1 MEIDELKKGYEA
13 RIAELNDR
21 ITELEKKIE
30 IYRLDNEELKN
41 QRSRLYEKVKRGR
54 TVLINIGKLVDI
66 YKHNDLIVPEIEF
79 ERKINDTTIKSIY
92 LNNVLSLKEGILD
105 CYIADLSLS
114 VRAECCLQRAGVYTV
129 RDLLENYKDR
139 NALYRIRNLGSRC
152 RDEIIKVLAEKGV
165 DVTQYKDGEQRELS
179 N

>member
-41 QRSRLYEKVKRGR
+41 QRNRLYEKVTRGR
-54 TVLINIGKLVDI
+54 AVLINIEKLVDI
-66 YKHNDLIVPEIEF
+66 YRHDELIVPKIEF

-105 CYIADLSLS
+105 CYIADFSLS
-114 VRAECCLQRAGVYTV
+114 VRTECCLRRAGVYTV
-129 RDLLENYKDR
+129 RELLEKFKNKNELCSNRY
-139 NALYRIRNLGSRC
+139 LGSRC
-152 RDEIIKVLAEKGV
+152 GDEIIKVLAEKGV
-165 DVTQYKDGEQRELS
+165 DVTQYMDGEQRELS

>member
-41 QRSRLYEKVKRGR
+41 QRNRLYEKVTRGR
-54 TVLINIGKLVDI
+54 AVLINIEKLVDI
-66 YKHNDLIVPEIEF
+66 YRHDELIVPKIEF

-114 VRAECCLQRAGVYTV
+114 VRTECCLRRAGVYTV
-129 RDLLENYKDR
+129 RELLEKFKNKNELCSNRY
-139 NALYRIRNLGSRC
+139 LGSRC
-152 RDEIIKVLAEKGV
+152 GDEIIKVLAEKGV
-165 DVTQYKDGEQRELS
+165 DVTQYMDGEQRELS

>member
-1 MEIDELKKGYEA
+1 MEIDDLKKGYEA

-54 TVLINIGKLVDI
+54 AVLINIGKLVDI

-129 RDLLENYKDR
+129 RDLLENYKDK

>member
-41 QRSRLYEKVKRGR
+41 QRNRLYEKVTRGR
-54 TVLINIGKLVDI
+54 AVLINIEKLVDI
-66 YKHNDLIVPEIEF
+66 YRHDELIVPKIEF

-114 VRAECCLQRAGVYTV
+114 VRTENCLRRAGVYTV
-129 RDLLENYKDR
+129 RELLEKFKNKNELCSNRY
-139 NALYRIRNLGSRC
+139 LGSRC
-152 RDEIIKVLAEKGV
+152 GDEIIKVLAEKGV
-165 DVTQYKDGEQRELS
+165 DVTQYMDGE
-179 N
+179 